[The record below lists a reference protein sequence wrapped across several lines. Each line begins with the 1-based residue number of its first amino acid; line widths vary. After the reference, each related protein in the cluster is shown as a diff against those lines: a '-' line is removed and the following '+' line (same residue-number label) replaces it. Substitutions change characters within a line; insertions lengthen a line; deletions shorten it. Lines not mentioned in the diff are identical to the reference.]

1 MTPGLKL
8 NSKCGVVHQK
18 QGHGKQGG
26 SMSPGAVQQRDRA
39 DSCTDCSRG
48 GEADGKGELKT
59 RNHDGG
65 GGCQLICVQGLLWVG
80 PSARLMA

>member
-1 MTPGLKL
+1 MGWSIRNKGMVKKEEACIQELYNREIGRT
-8 NSKCGVVHQK
+8 
-18 QGHGKQGG
+18 
-26 SMSPGAVQQRDRA
+26 
-39 DSCTDCSRG
+39 SCTDCSRG